1 MIGGARSRK
10 IAPAMGNEPQTGP
23 TQAQNQ
29 SINNQ
34 PQFTVNIAT
43 SNPELERRI
52 FSGVHSPGRQLA
64 RMADVLEALITAV
77 PAVVQSPEGSQAVA
91 DFRSMQADID
101 REKRRGDPRYVVEQL
116 KELQGR
122 EPQTFATVISEL
134 RSWLN
139 SLPTG

>member
-1 MIGGARSRK
+1 
-10 IAPAMGNEPQTGP
+10 MGNEPLPGP
-23 TQAQNQ
+23 AQEQNQNQ
-29 SINNQ
+29 SITNQ

-64 RMADVLEALITAV
+64 RMADVLEVLI
-77 PAVVQSPEGSQAVA
+77 AVVPDVAQSPEGTKAVEA
-91 DFRSMQADID
+91 FRSMQADIE
-101 REKRRGDPRYVVEQL
+101 REKHRGDPRYLVEQL

-122 EPQTFATVISEL
+122 EPQTFATVLSEL

-139 SLPTG
+139 SLPPG